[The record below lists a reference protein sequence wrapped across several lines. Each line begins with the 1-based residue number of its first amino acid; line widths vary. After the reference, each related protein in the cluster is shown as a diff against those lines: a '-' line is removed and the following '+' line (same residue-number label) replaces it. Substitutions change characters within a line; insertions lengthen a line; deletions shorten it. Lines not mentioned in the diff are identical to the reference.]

1 MANIVTTAEAK
12 THLRVYHSLDDS
24 YIATLCTVAQQEW
37 EAVTKM
43 LLDSASTP
51 QTIRYEEKPA
61 DGLLRFYYWP
71 VDLTGAIA
79 QPEFLSDSGGV
90 PHSFSGNEL
99 VESDLFQAIDAREVI
114 NDGTITFPGTL
125 TYHTLYD
132 FSVLA
137 GGVAPPASI
146 KHCLLMR
153 IGSLYSYRGD
163 DIQPPNL
170 EQWKMLAARWRK
182 GALL

>member
-43 LLDSASTP
+43 LLDSASTQ

-71 VDLTGAIA
+71 VDFVGAIVK
-79 QPEFLSDSGGV
+79 PVFLPDGGN
-90 PHSFSGNEL
+90 PYIFSNNEL
-99 VESDLFQAIDAREVI
+99 VETDLFQAVDAREVI
-114 NDGTITFPGTL
+114 NNGTITFPGTL
-125 TYHTLYD
+125 LYYTLYD